1 MSNAPTYMP
10 LIRRH
15 QASGRATPPKDD
27 ESDES
32 SAGAYAPANTPAA
45 TPFDDGFTTAKVW
58 MLRLLGLV
66 YCVAFLGARWQ
77 NIALLGADGLA
88 PAVRYVD
95 HLKAQNAG
103 GSALDGFLQHP
114 MIWWW
119 VPPTDANMETLHLA
133 GALLGAAVALGLCS
147 GAAMLVLWLLYFSVV
162 TMAEGSS
169 FYQYGWESQLLE
181 TGVIAAFLCGPSR
194 RRPPSFAILLLM
206 RWLCFRISIGAGLI
220 KIRGGS
226 CWEAHTCL
234 HYHFETQPIPSPT
247 SFVFHFLPKPLL
259 SRAVDLDLFVQLYSS
274 WLVLVPG
281 GHVSLRALRRLGGF
295 LQAGFMMNIM
305 LSGNYGFLNHLTVV
319 PALACLDDACWPKWM
334 RVAPDTT
341 PRRTHW
347 AWGAPRAL
355 ANLVLLGAVAWLSW
369 PVVANLL
376 QLGGRHQA
384 MNASFGAF
392 RLVNTYGAFGS
403 VGHERYE
410 PIVALSHDGK
420 VWHEVDFPCKP
431 GDLHRRPCLCAPYHY
446 RLDWNI
452 WFLGFKPH
460 GQMLRQREGWL
471 VPFVAKLLRA
481 DGGALSLLAA
491 GAADGPAFRSSPD
504 GKARAPTYAKVDMYH
519 YEMAA
524 PLWEIVGAYWRG
536 ERPAWWR
543 RTYEEPLVPVVRL
556 DEGGELVRAGP

>member
-15 QASGRATPPKDD
+15 QASGRASPPKDD

-32 SAGAYAPANTPAA
+32 SAGAYAPATTPAA

-119 VPPTDANMETLHLA
+119 VPPTDANMELLHLA

-295 LQAGFMMNIM
+295 LQAGFMVNIM

-319 PALACLDDACWPKWM
+319 PALACLDDVCWPKWM

-355 ANLVLLGAVAWLSW
+355 ANLSLLGAVAWLS
-369 PVVANLL
+369 
-376 QLGGRHQA
+376 
-384 MNASFGAF
+384 
-392 RLVNTYGAFGS
+392 
-403 VGHERYE
+403 
-410 PIVALSHDGK
+410 
-420 VWHEVDFPCKP
+420 
-431 GDLHRRPCLCAPYHY
+431 
-446 RLDWNI
+446 
-452 WFLGFKPH
+452 
-460 GQMLRQREGWL
+460 
-471 VPFVAKLLRA
+471 
-481 DGGALSLLAA
+481 
-491 GAADGPAFRSSPD
+491 
-504 GKARAPTYAKVDMYH
+504 
-519 YEMAA
+519 
-524 PLWEIVGAYWRG
+524 
-536 ERPAWWR
+536 
-543 RTYEEPLVPVVRL
+543 
-556 DEGGELVRAGP
+556 